1 MPQHVLLTGRTGDTG
16 AHDFIDVLGE
26 LGLLHRAQAVGR
38 MRSAFCC
45 SSRRWPGPHSW
56 PGVSFSGGGDPPDDE
71 GLKNHPK
78 LSDADERR

>member
-38 MRSAFCC
+38 ITHAFGVLLLIA
-45 SSRRWPGPHSW
+45 SLAWAAFVVWSQFQRR
-56 PGVSFSGGGDPPDDE
+56 
-71 GLKNHPK
+71 
-78 LSDADERR
+78 R